1 MNAPKEYKYV
11 TQGQAIL
18 AHGYAQDLCHHI
30 YMASLGHEG
39 EASREGHLERAIE
52 AIADIKRLLGLKP
65 NA

>member
-11 TQGQAIL
+11 THGQTIL
-18 AHGYAQDLCHHI
+18 AHWSAQDLCHHI

-39 EASREGHLERAIE
+39 EASREGHLEQAIK
-52 AIADIKRLLGLKP
+52 AIAEITRLLGVNE

>member
-30 YMASLGHEG
+30 YMASLSPEG
-39 EASREGHLERAIE
+39 SPAREDHVSSARKCTDEVV
-52 AIADIKRLLGLKP
+52 RLLGSKP

>member
-18 AHGYAQDLCHHI
+18 AHGYAQDLCHDI

-39 EASREGHLERAIE
+39 EASRERQLERAIE
-52 AIADIKRLLGLKP
+52 AIAEITRLLGVKE